1 MRRRTHDH
9 PPRLAAV
16 LLDWLL
22 KDDWHTP
29 LGDFEEY
36 YHELAAERGRWW
48 ARWWYRGQVAW
59 LLPDRLYQKSYWGL
73 LMLKNYAKLAYRTL
87 LKNKVAS
94 FINVF
99 GLSIAIGC
107 SIVVY
112 LFLQSYLS
120 LDSFHENG
128 DRIFAVQ
135 HTVERDGQQ
144 QSWGTAPTPMGPAL
158 AAEFPQVER
167 AVRLARQGASVH
179 HAENVFEEFITFAD
193 EGFLDM
199 FTFPL
204 QRGTADALADPSAV
218 ILSEDAARRYFG
230 EDDPLGQQIM
240 ITFGNDHVETFTI
253 QGIAAPFPNNAGLRF
268 NVLLRYDT
276 QLAAGTE
283 GLDDWSTFTD
293 ATFIQLQDPQDL
305 DALAPQME
313 RYVALQNAANAD
325 WAVSSFF
332 FDNLRHPASDAYLV
346 QDRFSE
352 APHPLFILMLAAIPV
367 GMLALSCFN
376 YVNISLGSASRRL
389 REIGVRKVMGST
401 RRQLILQ
408 FMAENLLLCFLSLLL
423 GLVVAQAFLVPL
435 FNAIFVNQVLLSL
448 TENLGLWV
456 FLVGL
461 LAFIGLISGAY
472 PAFYIS
478 AFQPV
483 AILQGKQRLANKKGF
498 TRVFMTFQ
506 FMLAFIT
513 VFIGVYLTLNG
524 RYILNQDW
532 GYNAEHTLVVRLN
545 NSSQYELL
553 RNEALQLAA
562 VKQVAGSQH
571 QVGESVDHLMI
582 EVEGKQKE
590 AFQHV
595 VGPGYFD
602 AIGLRLVAGHLFDE
616 QVNSDV
622 EHAVVITEAFAQRQ
636 GWEEPLGQTL
646 RVEGTTYAVA
656 GVVENFLLHPMIEDP
671 SAFFLQAED
680 APYRYL
686 SLRVEAGA
694 GAQTAAATEATWK
707 RLFPG
712 TPFEHFFQDEVFDIH
727 YQSYTNLTQ
736 AFSYIAALALLIACM
751 GLFGLASQNI
761 ARRMKEV
768 SIRKV
773 LGASVAHITV
783 LVNRSFI
790 IMLTVAGVLA
800 TLVCYGGLTMLFH
813 VASQVTNMGIIHL
826 PLHPGL
832 FLLTYALVFAT
843 AALSVA
849 TQAYRLVEVNPA
861 EVLRSE

>member
-1 MRRRTHDH
+1 MRKSIHDR
-9 PPRLAAV
+9 PPRLAAF

-73 LMLKNYAKLAYRTL
+73 LMLKNYAKLAYRNL

-99 GLSIAIGC
+99 GLSIAIAC

-112 LFLQSYLS
+112 LFLQNYLS

-128 DRIFAVQ
+128 DRIFVVQ

-144 QSWGTAPTPMGPAL
+144 QRWGTAPAPMGPVL
-158 AAEFPQVER
+158 AAAFPQVER
-167 AVRLARQGASVH
+167 AVRLATQGGFVQH
-179 HAENVFEEFITFAD
+179 GENVFDEYLSFAD
-193 EGFLDM
+193 DGFLDM

-204 QRGTADALADPSAV
+204 QQGTPEALADPSAV
-218 ILSEDAARRYFG
+218 ILSDEAARRYFG
-230 EDDPLGQQIM
+230 EDDPLGQQIT
-240 ITFGNDHVETFTI
+240 ITFGNDQVETFTV
-253 QGIAAPFPNNAGLRF
+253 GGVAAPFPDNAAMRF
-268 NVLLRYDT
+268 NVLLRYDK
-276 QLAAGTE
+276 QLTAGTE
-283 GLDDWSTFTD
+283 SLEDWSTFTD
-293 ATFIQLQDPQDL
+293 ATFIQVTNPQDI
-305 DALAPQME
+305 DALAGQM
-313 RYVALQNAANAD
+313 RQYVAMQNAVNED
-325 WAVSSFF
+325 WAVTSFF
-332 FDNLRHPASDAYLV
+332 FDNLKHPASDAYLV

-352 APHPLFILMLAAIPV
+352 APHPLFILMLAAIPI

-401 RRQLILQ
+401 RRQLIGQ

-423 GLVVAQAFLVPL
+423 GLIVAQAFLVPL
-435 FNAIFVNQVLLSL
+435 FNVIFVNLIDLSL
-448 TENLGLWV
+448 TKNLGLWL

-461 LAFIGLISGAY
+461 LAFIGLASGAY

-483 AILQGKQRLANKKGF
+483 TVLRGKQRLANKKGL
-498 TRVFMTFQ
+498 TRAFLTFQ
-506 FMLAFIT
+506 FTLAFVT
-513 VFIGVYLTLNG
+513 VFIGVYLTMNG

-532 GYNAEHTLVVRLN
+532 GYTAEHTLVVRLN
-545 NSSQYELL
+545 NSNQYELL
-553 RNEALQLAA
+553 QNEALQLAA

-571 QVGESVDHLMI
+571 QVGESVNHLMI

-590 AFQHV
+590 AFQHI

-622 EHAVVITEAFAQRQ
+622 AHAVVITEAFARRQ

-646 RVEGTTYAVA
+646 RVEGTTYAVV

-671 SAFFLQAED
+671 SAFFLQSED

-686 SLRVEAGA
+686 SMRVEAGA
-694 GAQTAAATEATWK
+694 GAQTAAAMEATWK

-751 GLFGLASQNI
+751 GLFGLASQNM

-783 LVNRSFI
+783 LVNRSFLT
-790 IMLTVAGVLA
+790 MLAVAGVLA
-800 TLVCYGGLTMLFH
+800 TLVCYGGLAMIFQF
-813 VASQVTNMGIIHL
+813 ASQATNMGIIHL

-832 FLLTYALVFAT
+832 FLLTYALVFVT

-849 TQAYRLVEVNPA
+849 MQ
-861 EVLRSE
+861 